1 MGGSENVPAS
11 VKALATYHSHATLSL
26 ATSRMRFGGVTQMGD
41 QSLSRLIE
49 LAKGVHMNEAQS
61 NEQRNSFVYGNTK
74 IENPKVTR
82 ELVEQ
87 ISHVVPKRSETHKIG

>member
-1 MGGSENVPAS
+1 
-11 VKALATYHSHATLSL
+11 
-26 ATSRMRFGGVTQMGD
+26 MGD
-41 QSLSRLIE
+41 RSLSRLIE

-87 ISHVVPKRSETHKIG
+87 ISHGVATRSETHRNRLAG